1 MGPTSRSTGRSGPT
15 SGSGQAS
22 RSGHASATVGIVGGG
37 QLARMLAQAAIPLSV
52 SLRVFTDDADEA
64 TAALIPH
71 HRLDSDDPSSWFH
84 LVDVVTFEHE
94 LLALERVRAMER
106 AGLAVR
112 PSAAVMSLSN
122 KATQRRILSELGFP
136 VPGFVTTTTADGVV
150 AFAQRHGWPVVVKVA
165 SGGYDGRGVWMLD
178 DADGLDDLPLDGREF
193 VVEPCF
199 ALEREIAVQVAR
211 RPNGD
216 AVVYPVVETV
226 QRDGMCREVIAPARI
241 APGLAAETQQLARD
255 LANAIGLAG
264 FLAIELF
271 VVDGGLVVNELAPR
285 VHNSG
290 HYTIE
295 GCVTSQFENQLRA
308 VLDWP
313 LGSPQLR
320 APYAV
325 MVNVVGSDEGDP
337 TDRLADA
344 LRIDDVHVHL
354 YGKSWRPGRKLGHV
368 TVLADDVDRA
378 RQRAHAAVRAL
389 GGLAMD
395 A

>member
-1 MGPTSRSTGRSGPT
+1 
-15 SGSGQAS
+15 
-22 RSGHASATVGIVGGG
+22 
-37 QLARMLAQAAIPLSV
+37 
-52 SLRVFTDDADEA
+52 VFTDDADEA
-64 TAALIPH
+64 TATLIRH
-71 HRLDSDDPSSWFH
+71 HGLDGGDPSWWLG

-94 LLALERVRAMER
+94 LLALDRVRTMEK

-112 PSAAVMSLSN
+112 PSAAVMALSN
-122 KATQRRILSELGFP
+122 KATQRRTLGELGFP
-136 VPGFVTTTTADGVV
+136 VPAFATSTTVEDVI
-150 AFAQRHGWPVVVKVA
+150 AFAQVHGWPVVVKLA
-165 SGGYDGRGVWMLD
+165 SGGYDGRGVWMVD
-178 DADGLDDLPLDGREF
+178 DADGLAAVPFDGRDL
-193 VVEPCF
+193 VVEPRLD
-199 ALEREIAVQVAR
+199 LEREIAVQVAR
-211 RPNGD
+211 RPSGEI
-216 AVVYPVVETV
+216 VVYPVVETV
-226 QRDGMCREVIAPARI
+226 QRDGMCREVIAPAPI
-241 APGLAAETQQLARD
+241 TSELAAAAEQLARD
-255 LANAIGLAG
+255 LASAIELEG

-271 VVDGGLVVNELAPR
+271 VVHGRIVVNELAPR

-325 MVNVVGSDEGDP
+325 MVNVVGSDAGDP

-344 LRIDDVHVHL
+344 LLVDDVHVHL

-368 TVLADDVDRA
+368 TALADDVDVA
-378 RQRAHAAVRAL
+378 RRRAHAAVRAL

>member
-1 MGPTSRSTGRSGPT
+1 MSPTPRPGE
-15 SGSGQAS
+15 AS
-22 RSGHASATVGIVGGG
+22 RSGSARVGIVGGG
-37 QLARMLAQAAIPLSV
+37 QLARMMTQPAIALSV
-52 SLRVFTDDADEA
+52 SLEVFTDDADEA
-64 TAALIPH
+64 TATLIRH
-71 HRLDSDDPSSWFH
+71 HGLDGGDPSSWLA

-94 LLALERVRAMER
+94 LLALDRVRAMEK

-122 KATQRRILSELGFP
+122 KATQRQTLGELGFP
-136 VPGFVTTTTADGVV
+136 VPDFATTSTVEDVI
-150 AFAQRHGWPVVVKVA
+150 AFAQGHGWPVVVKLA
-165 SGGYDGRGVWMLD
+165 SGGYDGRGVWMVD
-178 DADGLDDLPLDGREF
+178 DADGLVVVPFDGHDL
-193 VVEPCF
+193 VVEPR
-199 ALEREIAVQVAR
+199 LGIEREIAVQVAR
-211 RPNGD
+211 RPSGD
-216 AVVYPVVETV
+216 IVVYPVVETV
-226 QRDGMCREVIAPARI
+226 QRDGMCREVIAPAPI
-241 APGLAAETQQLARD
+241 APELAAAAEQLARD
-255 LANAIGLAG
+255 LARAIELEG

-271 VVDGGLVVNELAPR
+271 VVDGQLVVNELAPR

-295 GCVTSQFENQLRA
+295 GCITSQFENQLRA

-325 MVNVVGSDEGDP
+325 MVNVVGSDAGDP

-344 LRIDDVHVHL
+344 LLVDDVHIHL

-368 TVLADDVDRA
+368 TALADGVDVA
-378 RQRAHAAVRAL
+378 RRRAHAAVRAL

>member
-1 MGPTSRSTGRSGPT
+1 MSHP
-15 SGSGQAS
+15 
-22 RSGHASATVGIVGGG
+22 SARIGIVGGG
-37 QLARMLAQAAIPLSV
+37 QLARMMAQPAIALSV
-52 SLRVFTDDADEA
+52 SLDVFTDDADEA
-64 TAALIPH
+64 TAALLPH
-71 HRLDSDDPSSWFH
+71 HGLDGGDPSSWLG

-94 LLALERVRAMER
+94 LLALDRVREMET
-106 AGLAVR
+106 AGLVVR
-112 PSAAVMSLSN
+112 PSSAVMSLSN
-122 KATQRRILSELGFP
+122 KATQRRMLGDLGFP
-136 VPGFVTTTTADGVV
+136 VPDFVTTTTAEGVV
-150 AFAQRHGWPVVVKVA
+150 AFAQRHGWPVVVKLA
-165 SGGYDGRGVWMLD
+165 SGGYDGRGVWMVD
-178 DADGLDDLPLDGREF
+178 DAGGLAAVPIDGREL
-193 VVEPCF
+193 VVEPRL

-211 RPNGD
+211 RPRGD
-216 AVVYPVVETV
+216 IVVYPVVETV
-226 QRDGMCREVIAPARI
+226 QRDGMCREVIAPAPI
-241 APGLAAETQQLARD
+241 SPHLSSAAEQLARD
-255 LANAIGLAG
+255 LAQAVDLAG

-271 VVDGGLVVNELAPR
+271 VVDGSLVVNELAPR

-320 APYAV
+320 AAHAV
-325 MVNVVGSDEGDP
+325 MVNVVGSEAGDP

-344 LRIDDVHVHL
+344 LLVDGVHVHL

-368 TVLADDVDRA
+368 TALADDVDSA

>member
-1 MGPTSRSTGRSGPT
+1 MSHP
-15 SGSGQAS
+15 
-22 RSGHASATVGIVGGG
+22 SARVGIVGGG
-37 QLARMLAQAAIPLSV
+37 QLARMMAQAAIALSV
-52 SLRVFTDDADEA
+52 SLDVFTDDADEA
-64 TAALIPH
+64 TATLIPH
-71 HRLDSDDPSSWFH
+71 HGLDGGNPSSWLG

-94 LLALERVRAMER
+94 LLALDRVREMET
-106 AGLAVR
+106 AGLVVR

-122 KATQRRILSELGFP
+122 KATQRRMLGELGFP
-136 VPGFVTTTTADGVV
+136 VPDFVTTTTADGVV
-150 AFAQRHGWPVVVKVA
+150 AFAQRHGWPVVVKLA
-165 SGGYDGRGVWMLD
+165 SGGYDGRGVWMVD
-178 DADGLDDLPLDGREF
+178 DADGLAAIPIDGREL
-193 VVEPCF
+193 VVEPRL

-211 RPNGD
+211 RPSGD
-216 AVVYPVVETV
+216 VVVYPVVETV
-226 QRDGMCREVIAPARI
+226 QRDGMCREVIAPAPI
-241 APGLAAETQQLARD
+241 AAHLSSAAGQLARD
-255 LANAIGLAG
+255 LAAAVDLAG

-271 VVDGGLVVNELAPR
+271 VVDGRLVVNELAPR

-290 HYTIE
+290 HYSIE

-325 MVNVVGSDEGDP
+325 MVNVVGSEAGDP
-337 TDRLADA
+337 TDRVAGA
-344 LRIDDVHVHL
+344 LMVDDVHVHL

-368 TVLADDVDRA
+368 TALADDVDVA